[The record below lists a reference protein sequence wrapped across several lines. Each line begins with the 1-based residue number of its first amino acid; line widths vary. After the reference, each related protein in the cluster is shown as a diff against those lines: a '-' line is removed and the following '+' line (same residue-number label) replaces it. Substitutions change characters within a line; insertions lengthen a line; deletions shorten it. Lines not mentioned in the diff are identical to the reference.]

1 MASVFPQDSTD
12 GPPSLALP
20 GPMKQDEPSSAE
32 ATNRRHRSSAG
43 DRRFVADVEAGRIA
57 PDAFDHR
64 AHLRLAYT
72 CLTEHPGEEALPR
85 IRSALLGFLGHH
97 GVDPTKYHETLTRA
111 WFLAVRHFMAL
122 SGSADS
128 ADAFIDAFYSFDAER
143 LAPIMAAASWCSGS
157 RGARRTGSPSRR
169 RTSGSHAACRACG

>member
-1 MASVFPQDSTD
+1 
-12 GPPSLALP
+12 
-20 GPMKQDEPSSAE
+20 MKQDEPSSAE

-111 WFLAVRHFMAL
+111 WFLAVRHFMAR

-128 ADAFIDAFYSFDAER
+128 ADAFIDANPVLLDTGILRTHYSAER
-143 LAPIMAAASWCSGS
+143 LFSDQARGEFVDPDLEPI
-157 RGARRTGSPSRR
+157 PE
-169 RTSGSHAACRACG
+169 HPDP